1 MISELEVKKRLLKV
15 DKVIGETTIRKIV
28 ESTITL
34 PIQAIKI
41 FDVVAKL
48 NDVETEVKEGGVL
61 VTGNISKQLF
71 VVDEGD
77 IVRHVDEDVSF
88 RQFIQIADTHPHM
101 RAQVKAR
108 IIDVDA
114 QLINDREV
122 RQEIIL
128 EIFVKVTK
136 VKQIQVITDV
146 TGGPKNLAV
155 DKKLLKVES
164 VIGEDEVSEV
174 VKSIVR
180 LPITAKKIFQ
190 IIPEVRNV
198 QTEVKTDLV
207 IIRGVVHK
215 QIFLVDEGDLVRHV
229 KEDVPFSITV
239 PIQGARPN
247 MNVQVNIDALIQQFQ
262 LIDPP
267 SRKLSQ
273 VILLD
278 IFVKVTETLQIKVV
292 TDVTGTG
299 IKTKKKLL
307 KVDQVVEDVIQRE
320 TIDSQIQLPIGAEKI
335 FRIIAEITDVESEIV
350 NGRIIIRAVLHKQ
363 IFYVDKGGLLRHVR
377 ENVPFQII
385 KRIPE
390 ATPDMNIQERL
401 RIIGDIDFQLVDKKT
416 LRQTAVIEAFVKIT
430 KVEQLEVVVEVIWN
444 PPYSKPYSG

>member
-15 DKVIGETTIRKIV
+15 DKVIGETTIRKVV

-34 PIQAIKI
+34 PIQAVKI

-122 RQEIIL
+122 RQQIIL

-174 VKSIVR
+174 VKSVVR

>member
-1 MISELEVKKRLLKV
+1 LISELEVKKRLLKV
-15 DKVIGETTIRKIV
+15 DKVIGETTIRKVV

-34 PIQAIKI
+34 PIQAVKI

-122 RQEIIL
+122 RQQIIL

-174 VKSIVR
+174 VKSVVR